1 MAKYLNSVT
10 DLKSFIFR
18 KLGSQI
24 HTVEV
29 TDEQWLDIIEDSKSF
44 FYDYSDF
51 GTYKQLVVVEPN
63 GTKEIKLSDDV
74 VAVSECYGMDDAPNV
89 ANMAYPSSSLYY
101 LLSVNGG
108 GDQIQMSAYVVMRQY
123 LNMFKDLFREP
134 VIYDFN
140 SESKMLR
147 LARADYAKMAF
158 RLVTKE
164 DIDELV
170 NNVFFKLIVE
180 MKTLRQWADNINI
193 KYDTSNASIMG
204 NGLRLNPDRM
214 NQKADKIEDRI
225 EKGLE
230 NDEWGS
236 LLAPKRLYA

>member
-1 MAKYLNSVT
+1 MAKYLNSID
-10 DLKSFIFR
+10 DLKAFIFR

-24 HTVEV
+24 HVVEV
-29 TDEQWLDIIEDSKSF
+29 TDEQWQDITEDAQSY

-63 GTKEIKLSDDV
+63 GARDIKLSDDV

-147 LARADYAKMAF
+147 LARADYSKMAF

-164 DIDELV
+164 DINELV

-180 MKTLRQWADNINI
+180 MKVLRQWADNINL

-204 NGLRLNPDRM
+204 NGLKLNPDRM
-214 NQKADKIEDRI
+214 NEKADKIEDRI

-230 NDEWGS
+230 SDEWGS
-236 LLAPKRLYA
+236 LLAPKKLYA